1 MSLPSS
7 GLRLEDACSG
17 PAGEW
22 FRHGTHMACL
32 VIGAPAYEADTDPSI
47 SDQAGGVSMPDPETP
62 GPQGHDRREGESG
75 EQGLEQRHSW
85 NFLGILFFLPVSL
98 AMLVWWLFQKRKG

>member
-1 MSLPSS
+1 MA
-7 GLRLEDACSG
+7 RLV
-17 PAGEW
+17 
-22 FRHGTHMACL
+22 R
-32 VIGAPAYEADTDPSI
+32 GAPAYEADTDPSI
-47 SDQAGGVSMPDPETP
+47 IDQAGGVSMPDPETP

-85 NFLGILFFLPVSL
+85 NFLGILFFVPVSL